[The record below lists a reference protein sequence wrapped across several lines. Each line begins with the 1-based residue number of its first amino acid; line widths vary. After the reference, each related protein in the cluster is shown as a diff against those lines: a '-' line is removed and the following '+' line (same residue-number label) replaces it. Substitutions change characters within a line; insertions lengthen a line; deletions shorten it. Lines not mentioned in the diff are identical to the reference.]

1 MAVDEAGKRLAD
13 FVYPEYKG
21 YDDPN
26 DWMTDYSAAL
36 LDLDGVL
43 EVVNNWRSSHS
54 FPLNTFQVT
63 LKKGTRGGCEVSGS
77 AAHQKVVIY

>member
-1 MAVDEAGKRLAD
+1 MNYAKPEYDRMAVDEAGKRLAD

-43 EVVNNWRSSHS
+43 EVA
-54 FPLNTFQVT
+54 Q
-63 LKKGTRGGCEVSGS
+63 
-77 AAHQKVVIY
+77 